1 MLLRMKTLILTPD
14 QTNELRRAHRLT
26 KNKRAADRIKAVY
39 LLSRGKTAREI
50 AEVLMLDEDSIG
62 NYRKRYEQGGV
73 KALLKDNYLGSEAML
88 SCAELEELALH
99 LEAETYLTV
108 ESIIEH
114 VKEIYQ
120 IN

>member
-1 MLLRMKTLILTPD
+1 MLLGMKILILTAD

-39 LLSRGKTAREI
+39 LLSRGKTPREI

-73 KALLKDNYLGSEAML
+73 KAL
-88 SCAELEELALH
+88 
-99 LEAETYLTV
+99 
-108 ESIIEH
+108 
-114 VKEIYQ
+114 
-120 IN
+120 